1 MIIKQ
6 PNGLYCI
13 YSNIV
18 DAFIACNLTKEDL
31 FVELLSNQI
40 MGIIHSIKR
49 VDEKG
54 TDPNLLEM
62 IVDAKQQRKEGDIE
76 FLEAFEKTFNEPVQ
90 QETQETARNIVNN
103 LQLYLKECDSVLL
116 ERFQA
121 FFDTS
126 NSD

>member
-31 FVELLSNQI
+31 FVELLSDKI
-40 MGIIHSIKR
+40 MGIIYSIKR

-54 TDPNLLEM
+54 VDPNLLEM
-62 IVDAKQQRKEGDIE
+62 IADAKKQQKSDIK
-76 FLEAFEKTFNEPVQ
+76 FLEAFEKTFDQPVQ
-90 QETQETARNIVNN
+90 QDAQETAKNIVNN
-103 LQLYLKECDSVLL
+103 LLSYLVECDEDGLLKE
-116 ERFQA
+116 FQA
-121 FFDTS
+121 FFENS